1 MEYFAGKT
9 ADNIDSG
16 RIDLK
21 KAEKKNQRYR
31 KVYSN
36 IYSNNTVSFNKQLSF
51 FREKLNLV

>member
-36 IYSNNTVSFNKQLSF
+36 ICINNIVSINKQLSF
-51 FREKLNLV
+51 F

>member
-21 KAEKKNQRYR
+21 KAEKKNRRYR

-36 IYSNNTVSFNKQLSF
+36 ICINNIVSINKQLSF

>member
-16 RIDLK
+16 RTDLK

-36 IYSNNTVSFNKQLSF
+36 ICSNNTVSFNKQLSF
-51 FREKLNLV
+51 F